1 MCHTEGMSEQN
12 QCILQVLAQVLSSL
26 TGMWIIGAD
35 WNFTPGTLLK
45 TNWLDLVKG
54 VIVAPLAPTCHA
66 SVYDFFVVKQE
77 LAPSVVA
84 VLRLDDAG
92 LHPHWPSRLI
102 LRGDSRRR
110 MIQTLVRPTKIP
122 GVLPFGPPIRPI
134 SYTCHGD
141 HKNLTH
147 GLQIALDAKMEHW
160 YHVARREL
168 RGVCTSTANKL
179 VKAKLQYVN
188 AVGKLAEPQPGAS
201 WQSHTWQALGRRFT
215 EVLRVGNRGD
225 DYSTALTHTHLKK
238 SWLSIAVAWKDGPLS
253 HTLTAWMD
261 AATTATANH
270 DTVALGSLIRTAISN
285 GKLADKLACEA
296 NARDWVSWATHGQKK
311 RSGGTL
317 PTRRAFQWFRCPAG
331 WTKAIIGT
339 AQEEAATPLNPTV
352 ITLSTTTS
360 QRSTLMTTRLYVFG
374 FPPRPPLS
382 ACRRKSN
389 GRPTIGLRSG

>member
-238 SWLSIAVAWKDGPLS
+238 SWLSIAVAWKDGALS

-270 DTVALGSLIRTAISN
+270 DTVALGVLDQDCNFKWQTGGQARLRGQCQRLGVLGHPRAE
-285 GKLADKLACEA
+285 EA
-296 NARDWVSWATHGQKK
+296 QRWHSPDEESFPMVPLPGRVDQGHHWDCTRRGSNAR
-311 RSGGTL
+311 
-317 PTRRAFQWFRCPAG
+317 
-331 WTKAIIGT
+331 
-339 AQEEAATPLNPTV
+339 
-352 ITLSTTTS
+352 
-360 QRSTLMTTRLYVFG
+360 
-374 FPPRPPLS
+374 
-382 ACRRKSN
+382 
-389 GRPTIGLRSG
+389 